1 MALQLVEKT
10 ARLALA
16 SLAPR
21 KQITVGSN
29 SPASAYSRDEP
40 EDADSDAKDSGGFG
54 FNSGSGG
61 AAGRPELLWNGP
73 SPRAA
78 VAWGGGGGGGHS
90 RPAIGH

>member
-21 KQITVGSN
+21 KQITDGSA
-29 SPASAYSRDEP
+29 STPSAYSRNEH
-40 EDADSDAKDSGGFG
+40 EDADSDANDSGGFG
-54 FNSGSGG
+54 SSGGGG